1 MRFDAAVLAKQ
12 KRYTFMSV
20 INRFDAYGASCDVYK
35 FPLERAPFAAKKR
48 AFKNHYLK
56 GKRQLHGCC

>member
-1 MRFDAAVLAKQ
+1 
-12 KRYTFMSV
+12 MSV